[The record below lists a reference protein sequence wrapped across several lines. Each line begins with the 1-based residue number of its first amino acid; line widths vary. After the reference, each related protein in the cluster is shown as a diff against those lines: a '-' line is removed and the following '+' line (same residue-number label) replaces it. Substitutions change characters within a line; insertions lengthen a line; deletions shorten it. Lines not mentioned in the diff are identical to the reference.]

1 MERDRIRTD
10 PRDRNRDENVREE
23 REGSIPVE
31 RDSDVERQGTATPW
45 SSGRDPWLASHF
57 DFMRHFMRE
66 MSRMFEGFPGAGGSD
81 HSLTSWPPIEV
92 TERDNRVL
100 IRAEMPGMRRED
112 VKVRVEADSV
122 VIEGE
127 RKADREARH
136 EGYHA
141 SEWSYGKFSRRVRLP
156 AQVDP
161 SHVKARYDNGI
172 LEVALEIPE
181 RSRHEVPI
189 TGGERTE
196 GGLRGA
202 IDVRNREPFAR
213 P

>member
-1 MERDRIRTD
+1 MERDRRIES
-10 PRDRNRDENVREE
+10 RDRNRDEDVRVE
-23 REGSIPVE
+23 REGNVPTE
-31 RDSDVERQGTATPW
+31 RGEDMERRGTMTPW
-45 SSGRDPWLASHF
+45 SRNRDPYLASHF

-66 MSRMFEGFPGAGGSD
+66 MSRMFEGFPGTRSGSS
-81 HSLTSWPPIEV
+81 SLTSWPPIEV

-112 VKVRVEADSV
+112 VKVRVEEDSV

-136 EGYHA
+136 EGYHE
-141 SEWSYGKFSRRVRLP
+141 SEWSYGRFSRRVMLP
-156 AQVDP
+156 AHVDP
-161 SHVKARYDNGI
+161 NHVNARYDNGI
-172 LEVALEIPE
+172 LEVTLEVPA
-181 RSRHEVPI
+181 RSRHEIPI
-189 TGGERTE
+189 SGADSRTE

-202 IDVRNREPFAR
+202 VDARNREPSAR